1 MPQPQ
6 MTVLEI
12 LNRTKVFFEKKGV
25 PDARLDAEYII
36 SYGLKMKNRMDLYL
50 NFEKPLT
57 PAELDVL
64 RTMVARR
71 ATREPLQHIIGDTS
85 FRGFIIKCDRRALI
99 PRPETES
106 LVDMAA
112 DCLKGVENPFIV
124 EIGTGTG
131 AIAIACAKEIAG
143 ARVLATDVSE
153 DALALART
161 NAEANGLGE
170 SANAGGNST
179 ATDSATVASTSST
192 GSPTSSSTP
201 SNTLQFAQG
210 DLLDAVTADVIAK
223 AIGAAADAATSID
236 SAPSTDS
243 ASSATHANSQNTAS
257 TLQFAQ
263 GDLLDAVTADVIAK
277 AIGAAADAATLAGP
291 QIDCLVAN
299 LPYIPDGE
307 KNNLQPEVA
316 KYDPALALFGG
327 ADGLDLVRKLL
338 KQTEGR
344 LKQGASILLEIGSE
358 QGEILKAEAGNY
370 PWLEF
375 TGIHKDFCNNVRFV
389 SYKAK

>member
-12 LNRTKVFFEKKGV
+12 LNRTKVFFEKKGI

-112 DCLKGVENPFIV
+112 DCLKGIENPFIV

-131 AIAIACAKEIAG
+131 AISIACAKEIAG
-143 ARVLATDVSE
+143 AKVLATDVSE

-161 NAEANGLGE
+161 NAEANGLAGNPDAE
-170 SANAGGNST
+170 SAASSTDST
-179 ATDSATVASTSST
+179 ASASSASSANTASTL
-192 GSPTSSSTP
+192 
-201 SNTLQFAQG
+201 NFAQG
-210 DLLDAVTADVIAK
+210 DLLNAVTADVIANV
-223 AIGAAADAATSID
+223 AGDA
-236 SAPSTDS
+236 SA
-243 ASSATHANSQNTAS
+243 
-257 TLQFAQ
+257 
-263 GDLLDAVTADVIAK
+263 K
-277 AIGAAADAATLAGP
+277 
-291 QIDCLVAN
+291 IDCLIAN
-299 LPYIPDGE
+299 LPYIPDSE
-307 KNNLQPEVA
+307 KDKLQPEVA

-338 KQTEGR
+338 QQTEGK
-344 LKQGASILLEIGSE
+344 LKPSASILLEIGSE
-358 QGEILKAEAGNY
+358 QGEMLKAEAEKY

>member
-1 MPQPQ
+1 MQQ

-12 LNRTKVFFEKKGV
+12 LNRTKVFFEKKGI

-112 DCLKGVENPFIV
+112 DSLKGIENPFIV

-131 AIAIACAKEIAG
+131 AISIACAKEIAG
-143 ARVLATDVSE
+143 AKVLATDVSE

-161 NAEANGLGE
+161 NAEANGLGG
-170 SANAGGNST
+170 ANADADDAGT
-179 ATDSATVASTSST
+179 SAGSASLT
-192 GSPTSSSTP
+192 
-201 SNTLQFAQG
+201 FAQG
-210 DLLDAVTADVIAK
+210 DLLNAVTAEFLSKVAGDASAK
-223 AIGAAADAATSID
+223 
-236 SAPSTDS
+236 
-243 ASSATHANSQNTAS
+243 
-257 TLQFAQ
+257 
-263 GDLLDAVTADVIAK
+263 
-277 AIGAAADAATLAGP
+277 
-291 QIDCLVAN
+291 IDCLVAN

-307 KNNLQPEVA
+307 KDKLQPEVA

-338 KQTEGR
+338 QQTEGR
-344 LKQGASILLEIGSE
+344 LKPGASILLEIGSE
-358 QGEILKAEAGNY
+358 QGEMLKAEAEKY

>member
-12 LNRTKVFFEKKGV
+12 LNRTKVFFEKKGI

-112 DCLKGVENPFIV
+112 DSLKGIENPFIV

-131 AIAIACAKEIAG
+131 AISIACAKEIKD

-161 NAEANGLGE
+161 NAEANGLGG
-170 SANAGGNST
+170 ANANADDAG
-179 ATDSATVASTSST
+179 ASAGSLRPSSVQAASLT
-192 GSPTSSSTP
+192 
-201 SNTLQFAQG
+201 FAQG
-210 DLLDAVTADVIAK
+210 DLLNAVTAEVLSKAAGDASAK
-223 AIGAAADAATSID
+223 
-236 SAPSTDS
+236 
-243 ASSATHANSQNTAS
+243 
-257 TLQFAQ
+257 
-263 GDLLDAVTADVIAK
+263 
-277 AIGAAADAATLAGP
+277 
-291 QIDCLVAN
+291 IDCLIAN

-307 KNNLQPEVA
+307 KDKLQPEVA

-338 KQTEGR
+338 QQTEGR
-344 LKQGASILLEIGSE
+344 LKSGASILLEIGSE
-358 QGEILKAEAGNY
+358 QGEMLKAEAEKY

>member
-12 LNRTKVFFEKKGV
+12 LNRTKVFFEKKGI

-112 DCLKGVENPFIV
+112 DCLKGVEKPFIV

-131 AIAIACAKEIAG
+131 AISIACAKEIAG
-143 ARVLATDVSE
+143 AKVLATDVSE

-161 NAEANGLGE
+161 NAEANDLAGNPDAE
-170 SANAGGNST
+170 SAASSTDSTASASSASSANA
-179 ATDSATVASTSST
+179 ASTLT
-192 GSPTSSSTP
+192 
-201 SNTLQFAQG
+201 FAQG
-210 DLLDAVTADVIAK
+210 DLLNAVTADVIAK
-223 AIGAAADAATSID
+223 VVGASAD
-236 SAPSTDS
+236 SA
-243 ASSATHANSQNTAS
+243 
-257 TLQFAQ
+257 TLP
-263 GDLLDAVTADVIAK
+263 K
-277 AIGAAADAATLAGP
+277 
-291 QIDCLVAN
+291 IDCLIAN
-299 LPYIPDGE
+299 LPYIPDSE
-307 KNNLQPEVA
+307 KDKLQPEVA

-338 KQTEGR
+338 QQTEGK
-344 LKQGASILLEIGSE
+344 LKPGASILLEIGSE
-358 QGEILKAEAGNY
+358 QGEMLKTEAEKY

>member
-106 LVDMAA
+106 LVDMAS
-112 DCLKGVENPFIV
+112 DSLKGIEKPFIV

-131 AIAIACAKEIAG
+131 AISIACAKEIAG
-143 ARVLATDVSE
+143 AKVLATDVSE

-161 NAEANGLGE
+161 NAEANGLAGNPDAE
-170 SANAGGNST
+170 SAASSTDSTASASSASSANA
-179 ATDSATVASTSST
+179 ASTL
-192 GSPTSSSTP
+192 
-201 SNTLQFAQG
+201 NFAQG
-210 DLLDAVTADVIAK
+210 DLLNAITADVIANV
-223 AIGAAADAATSID
+223 AGDA
-236 SAPSTDS
+236 SA
-243 ASSATHANSQNTAS
+243 
-257 TLQFAQ
+257 
-263 GDLLDAVTADVIAK
+263 K
-277 AIGAAADAATLAGP
+277 
-291 QIDCLVAN
+291 IDCLIAN
-299 LPYIPDGE
+299 LPYIPDSE
-307 KNNLQPEVA
+307 KDKLQPEVA

-338 KQTEGR
+338 QQTEGK
-344 LKQGASILLEIGSE
+344 LKPGASILLEIGSE
-358 QGEILKAEAGNY
+358 QGEMLKAEAEKY

>member
-12 LNRTKVFFEKKGV
+12 LNRTKVFFEKKGI

-112 DCLKGVENPFIV
+112 DCLKGIENPFIV

-131 AIAIACAKEIAG
+131 AISIACAKEIKG

-153 DALALART
+153 DALALARI
-161 NAEANGLGE
+161 NAEANGL
-170 SANAGGNST
+170 AG
-179 ATDSATVASTSST
+179 
-192 GSPTSSSTP
+192 SSSEQSAESTT
-201 SNTLQFAQG
+201 STLTFAQG
-210 DLLDAVTADVIAK
+210 DLLNAVTADVIAK
-223 AIGAAADAATSID
+223 ATDDA
-236 SAPSTDS
+236 SA
-243 ASSATHANSQNTAS
+243 
-257 TLQFAQ
+257 
-263 GDLLDAVTADVIAK
+263 K
-277 AIGAAADAATLAGP
+277 
-291 QIDCLVAN
+291 IDCLIAN
-299 LPYIPDGE
+299 LPYIPDSE
-307 KNNLQPEVA
+307 KDKLQPEVA

-338 KQTEGR
+338 QQTEGK
-344 LKQGASILLEIGSE
+344 LKPGASILLEIGSE
-358 QGEILKAEAGNY
+358 QGEMLKAEASRY
-370 PWLEF
+370 TWLEF
-375 TGIHKDFCNNVRFV
+375 TGIHKDFCNNIRFV
-389 SYKAK
+389 SYKKI

>member
-1 MPQPQ
+1 MPQQ

-12 LNRTKVFFEKKGV
+12 LNRTKVFFEKKGI

-112 DCLKGVENPFIV
+112 DSLKGVENPFIV
-124 EIGTGTG
+124 EVGTGTG

-143 ARVLATDVSE
+143 AKVLATDVSE

-161 NAEANGLGE
+161 NAEANGLGSSNADADDAGA
-170 SANAGGNST
+170 SAG
-179 ATDSATVASTSST
+179 SASLT
-192 GSPTSSSTP
+192 
-201 SNTLQFAQG
+201 FAQG
-210 DLLDAVTADVIAK
+210 DLLNAVTAEVLSKVAGDVSAK
-223 AIGAAADAATSID
+223 
-236 SAPSTDS
+236 
-243 ASSATHANSQNTAS
+243 
-257 TLQFAQ
+257 
-263 GDLLDAVTADVIAK
+263 
-277 AIGAAADAATLAGP
+277 
-291 QIDCLVAN
+291 IDCLIAN

-307 KNNLQPEVA
+307 KDKLQPEVA

-338 KQTEGR
+338 QQTEGR
-344 LKQGASILLEIGSE
+344 LKSGASILLEIGSE
-358 QGEILKAEAGNY
+358 QGEMLKSEAANY

-375 TGIHKDFCNNVRFV
+375 TGIHKDFCNNIRFV
-389 SYKAK
+389 SYKKI

>member
-1 MPQPQ
+1 MPQQQ

-12 LNRTKVFFEKKGV
+12 LNRTKVFFEKKGI

-131 AIAIACAKEIAG
+131 AISIACAKEIKG

-161 NAEANGLGE
+161 NAETNE
-170 SANAGGNST
+170 
-179 ATDSATVASTSST
+179 T
-192 GSPTSSSTP
+192 GDA
-201 SNTLQFAQG
+201 LQFAQG
-210 DLLDAVTADVIAK
+210 DLLNAVTAEALSKVAGDASAK
-223 AIGAAADAATSID
+223 
-236 SAPSTDS
+236 
-243 ASSATHANSQNTAS
+243 
-257 TLQFAQ
+257 
-263 GDLLDAVTADVIAK
+263 
-277 AIGAAADAATLAGP
+277 
-291 QIDCLVAN
+291 IDCLIAN
-299 LPYIPDGE
+299 LPYIPDSE
-307 KNNLQPEVA
+307 KEKLQPEVA

-344 LKQGASILLEIGSE
+344 LKPGASILLEIGSE
-358 QGEILKAEAGNY
+358 QGEMLKAEAEKY

>member
-12 LNRTKVFFEKKGV
+12 LNRTKVFFEKKGI

-112 DCLKGVENPFIV
+112 DSLKGIEKPFIV

-131 AIAIACAKEIAG
+131 AISIACAKEIAG
-143 ARVLATDVSE
+143 AKVLATDVSE
-153 DALALART
+153 NALALART
-161 NAEANGLGE
+161 NAEANDLAGNPDAE
-170 SANAGGNST
+170 SAASSTDSTASASSASSANA
-179 ATDSATVASTSST
+179 ASTLT
-192 GSPTSSSTP
+192 
-201 SNTLQFAQG
+201 FAQG
-210 DLLDAVTADVIAK
+210 DLLNAITADVIANV
-223 AIGAAADAATSID
+223 AGDA
-236 SAPSTDS
+236 SA
-243 ASSATHANSQNTAS
+243 
-257 TLQFAQ
+257 
-263 GDLLDAVTADVIAK
+263 K
-277 AIGAAADAATLAGP
+277 
-291 QIDCLVAN
+291 IDCLIAN
-299 LPYIPDGE
+299 LPYIPDSE
-307 KNNLQPEVA
+307 KDKLQPEVA

-338 KQTEGR
+338 QQTEGK
-344 LKQGASILLEIGSE
+344 LKPGASILLEIGSE
-358 QGEILKAEAGNY
+358 QGEMLKAEAEKY

>member
-1 MPQPQ
+1 MPQAQ

-12 LNRTKVFFEKKGV
+12 LNRTKVFFEKKGI

-106 LVDMAA
+106 LVDMAS
-112 DCLKGVENPFIV
+112 DSLKGIEKPFIV

-131 AIAIACAKEIAG
+131 AISIACAKEIAG
-143 ARVLATDVSE
+143 AKVLATDVSE

-161 NAEANGLGE
+161 NAEANGLAGNSSE
-170 SANAGGNST
+170 QSAATSADSTASAN
-179 ATDSATVASTSST
+179 SANEASSLT
-192 GSPTSSSTP
+192 
-201 SNTLQFAQG
+201 FAQG
-210 DLLDAVTADVIAK
+210 DLLNAITADVIANV
-223 AIGAAADAATSID
+223 AGDA
-236 SAPSTDS
+236 SA
-243 ASSATHANSQNTAS
+243 
-257 TLQFAQ
+257 
-263 GDLLDAVTADVIAK
+263 K
-277 AIGAAADAATLAGP
+277 
-291 QIDCLVAN
+291 IDCLIAN
-299 LPYIPDGE
+299 LPYIPDSE
-307 KNNLQPEVA
+307 KDKLQPEVA

-327 ADGLDLVRKLL
+327 EDGLDLVRKLL
-338 KQTEGR
+338 QQTEGK
-344 LKQGASILLEIGSE
+344 LKPGASILLEIGSE
-358 QGEILKAEAGNY
+358 QGEMLKAEAEKY

-375 TGIHKDFCNNVRFV
+375 SGIHKDFCNNVRFV

>member
-161 NAEANGLGE
+161 NAEANATGE
-170 SANAGGNST
+170 A
-179 ATDSATVASTSST
+179 
-192 GSPTSSSTP
+192 
-201 SNTLQFAQG
+201 LQFAQG
-210 DLLDAVTADVIAK
+210 DLLNAVTAEVIANVT
-223 AIGAAADAATSID
+223 GASVD
-236 SAPSTDS
+236 SA
-243 ASSATHANSQNTAS
+243 
-257 TLQFAQ
+257 TL
-263 GDLLDAVTADVIAK
+263 
-277 AIGAAADAATLAGP
+277 P

-307 KNNLQPEVA
+307 KDNLQPEVA

-358 QGEILKAEAGNY
+358 QGEMLKAEAENY